1 MSMEDFFFDD
11 APTAPEWQ
19 LTGVADSREWRDL
32 DPAKDTRP
40 LCEHCGRPIRNV
52 YRCQNRDGMVLHLGS
67 ECAIDY
73 LGMTGAKAHSAKARE
88 QRARERKEAE
98 NKKIIERQRLAE
110 EAFERDSDVYEVLR
124 DRDTTDRGFGRQHV
138 LDDMSRRV
146 KGDPLL
152 VLSERQVAY
161 ARVLIQRE
169 AEMVARRS
177 EDVPKTFIDG
187 YRVPPMAVTLQSV
200 KHVNSHYGPMARAI
214 FTDEDGHR
222 WMYRTG
228 SGTKA
233 GQMLLDAA
241 RGDAYVIESGEV
253 SGQTDDKCLTFLR
266 RPKIRAAA

>member
-1 MSMEDFFFDD
+1 MSIGEFFFDD
-11 APTAPEWQ
+11 APTSPEWQ

-40 LCEHCGRPIRNV
+40 VCEHCGRPIRNV
-52 YRCQNRDGMVLHLGS
+52 YRCQSREGVVLHLGS

-73 LGMTGAKAHSAKARE
+73 LGMSGERAHAARVRE
-88 QRARERKEAE
+88 QRAREKKEAE
-98 NKKIIERQRLAE
+98 HKKLIERQRLAE
-110 EAFERDSDVYEVLR
+110 EAFERDFDVYEFLR
-124 DRDTTDRGFGRQHV
+124 ARDTTDQGFGRQHV

-161 ARVLIQRE
+161 ARTLIERE
-169 AEMVARRS
+169 AELVARRS
-177 EDVPKTFIDG
+177 ADVPKTFIDG
-187 YRVPPMAVTLQSV
+187 YRIPRTAVTLQSV
-200 KHVNSHYGPMARAI
+200 KVVNSHFGPMARAI
-214 FTDEDGHR
+214 FADEDGHR

-241 RGDAYVIESGEV
+241 HGSAFVLESGEV

-266 RPKIRAAA
+266 RPRISAA